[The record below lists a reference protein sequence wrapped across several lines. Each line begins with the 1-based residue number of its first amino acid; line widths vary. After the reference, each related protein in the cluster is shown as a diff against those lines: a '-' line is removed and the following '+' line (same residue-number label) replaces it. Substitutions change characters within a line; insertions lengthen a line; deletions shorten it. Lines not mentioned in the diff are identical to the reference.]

1 MSVRYMIVILG
12 AYLLGCSNMAVYLG
26 KMKKVDLRAGGSGNP
41 GTSNATL
48 LMGWRA
54 GILVGIHDIGKGV
67 LAVLL
72 ARWLFPA
79 LEYAD
84 VTAGVACVLGH
95 IFPVFMKFRGG
106 KGLAAYI
113 GMILALNWKFA
124 LIILAVLVIVT
135 VLTDYIVVGTVTTVI
150 ASPVVLGFLTHSI
163 ILAVVLC
170 VATAVI
176 IYKHRDNYVRIWKG
190 TEIGLSSAFKK
201 DHRVK

>member
-1 MSVRYMIVILG
+1 
-12 AYLLGCSNMAVYLG
+12 
-26 KMKKVDLRAGGSGNP
+26 
-41 GTSNATL
+41 
-48 LMGWRA
+48 
-54 GILVGIHDIGKGV
+54 
-67 LAVLL
+67 
-72 ARWLFPA
+72 
-79 LEYAD
+79 
-84 VTAGVACVLGH
+84 
-95 IFPVFMKFRGG
+95 MKFRGG